1 MNRISTRRD
10 EREASMDQA
19 ADRLAY
25 LALSYGLL
33 GLVIYRSFVDHVA
46 SWDLMALVIGA
57 GFVGAAYR
65 LWKGVVTSGWL
76 RVAAITAL
84 VALVVAVVLALVAR
98 G

>member
-1 MNRISTRRD
+1 MIGISTRRD
-10 EREASMDQA
+10 EREASMDQT

-57 GFVGAAYR
+57 GLVGAAYR
-65 LWKGVVTSGWL
+65 LRKGVVTSGWL
-76 RVAAITAL
+76 HVAAITAL
-84 VALVVAVVLALVAR
+84 VALTVAVLLAMVVR